1 MSRTSTAVKK
11 RYNDKTYR
19 RITIAA
25 KLDEYEQIRKYSE
38 ATGKSVSGFL
48 RRMIRENAI
57 IKE

>member
-1 MSRTSTAVKK
+1 MGKTSTAVKK
-11 RYNDKTYR
+11 RYNDKNYK

-38 ATGKSVSGFL
+38 VTGEGVSGFL
-48 RRMIRENAI
+48 RRMIRENAT